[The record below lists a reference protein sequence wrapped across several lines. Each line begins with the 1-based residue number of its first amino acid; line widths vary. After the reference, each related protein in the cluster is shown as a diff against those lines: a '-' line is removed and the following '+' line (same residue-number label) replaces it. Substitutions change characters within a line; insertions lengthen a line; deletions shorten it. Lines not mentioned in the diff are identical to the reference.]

1 MNLLHYE
8 LRSVELGGVMRNYI
22 TPPVHNA
29 LSKKSKTNLLNNI
42 EFLHMWSCGIKNE
55 YFIKK

>member
-1 MNLLHYE
+1 MSLLHYK

-29 LSKKSKTNLLNNI
+29 LREKSKINLLNNVG
-42 EFLHMWSCGIKNE
+42 FLYMWNCGIKNE